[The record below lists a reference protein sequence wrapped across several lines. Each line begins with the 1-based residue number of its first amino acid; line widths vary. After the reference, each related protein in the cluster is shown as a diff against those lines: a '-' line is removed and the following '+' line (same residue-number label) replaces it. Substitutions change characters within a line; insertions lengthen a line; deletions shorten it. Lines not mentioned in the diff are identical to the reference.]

1 MSQHQPSGYD
11 VDLYGRAFSQQLVG
25 EFDCEA
31 LDDLARLFRWPV
43 FDLPRRCF
51 GSSPRAGFVHA
62 RERKTLR
69 RVVAQCETD
78 GIEKSFRLG
87 QRVNARVILQPQG
100 PALPAAKFLEIE
112 IRPHTHVRRDKRC
125 DAAEPSA
132 IGNKNQTAKRSK
144 RLDSSEGL
152 GCSYEVNQPPVQLRG
167 RGAMH
172 NPANRFE
179 KLAYIA
185 DPDFAAGFGEDEQP
199 LARTQFLKDSSRSFI
214 TYNDSPDVG
223 FDASINPYRGCEHGC
238 VYCYARPTHEYLG
251 FSSGLDFETKVL
263 VKEDGPEMLR
273 EELSSAKWKPQVVAI
288 SGVTDAYQPIER
300 RLQLTRRCLEVF
312 LDFRNPV
319 MIVTKNRLV
328 TRDMDLLAE
337 LATHNAAAVFLSVTT
352 LDAELARVMEPR
364 TSTPANRL
372 EAIRSLA
379 GAGVP
384 VGVLVA
390 PVIPGLTD
398 HEITSVVKAAAD
410 AGAQYA
416 SYVVLRLPYA
426 NADLFELLRLCL
438 NTAGKLDVQASVFL
452 EHAPVGRDALSSIP
466 QVLFRSLG
474 DYANEDSRR
483 HRARRICLM
492 SFSQPVSN
500 LTLGYELPARD
511 RSDQRVDIQRLRNEH
526 SSLPKSLLHL
536 RRDLD
541 PLRARDSLQFLPP
554 SRARFEFAHPL
565 SPPSYNSKS

>member
-1 MSQHQPSGYD
+1 
-11 VDLYGRAFSQQLVG
+11 
-25 EFDCEA
+25 
-31 LDDLARLFRWPV
+31 
-43 FDLPRRCF
+43 
-51 GSSPRAGFVHA
+51 
-62 RERKTLR
+62 
-69 RVVAQCETD
+69 
-78 GIEKSFRLG
+78 
-87 QRVNARVILQPQG
+87 
-100 PALPAAKFLEIE
+100 
-112 IRPHTHVRRDKRC
+112 
-125 DAAEPSA
+125 
-132 IGNKNQTAKRSK
+132 
-144 RLDSSEGL
+144 
-152 GCSYEVNQPPVQLRG
+152 
-167 RGAMH
+167 MH

-426 NADLFELLRLCL
+426 NADLFERW
-438 NTAGKLDVQASVFL
+438 L
-452 EHAPVGRDALSSIP
+452 EA
-466 QVLFRSLG
+466 
-474 DYANEDSRR
+474 
-483 HRARRICLM
+483 HR
-492 SFSQPVSN
+492 
-500 LTLGYELPARD
+500 PARKGKVLSRIRQVRRGRLND
-511 RSDQRVDIQRLRNEH
+511 PQFKSRMRGNGAFSEMFSAMFTQACRRAGIAGRSPQLSAGSFQRPEGPQ
-526 SSLPKSLLHL
+526 
-536 RRDLD
+536 
-541 PLRARDSLQFLPP
+541 LQL
-554 SRARFEFAHPL
+554 FEL
-565 SPPSYNSKS
+565 